1 MDTDKKILLF
11 ISSLGSGG
19 AQRQM
24 VLLAN
29 ELSRAG
35 NEIALL
41 VYHSNNQLAYQLDR
55 RVELIEIVKQHKVD
69 FKFIYHL
76 WRFLKQYK
84 PQVLISYL
92 FIPNMYARLIGRLAG
107 VPRIITSERNI
118 DLGHSRSRVFLER
131 LLSRFGHA
139 VVANAN
145 AIKATYSKELKM
157 FSPIIHVI
165 YNAVDLSY
173 FKKTEVAINDVCP
186 EMAGEEVVILL
197 PARVEM
203 QKNHRCL
210 IEAINALPKSMA
222 QQLKIIFA
230 GNIFDKTLYK
240 SLMKL
245 IDDYQLTN
253 QFEFIGPKNN
263 MPELYSAAD
272 IVVLPSLWEGF
283 PNVVVEAMAC
293 EAVVVASDVS
303 DVPVII
309 SDGKD
314 GYIFPSGNIEILMEK
329 LQFCLE
335 MKKTD
340 RDFIGSAARERVAE
354 LCSMQRFRAD
364 YLALIDASKTRDAQ

>member
-1 MDTDKKILLF
+1 MRDNKKILLF
-11 ISSLGSGG
+11 ISSLVSGG

-41 VYHSNNQLAYQLDR
+41 VYHSNNQLAYQLDK
-55 RVELIEIVKQHKVD
+55 RVEVIEIVKQHKVD
-69 FKFIYHL
+69 LKFIYHL

-107 VPRIITSERNI
+107 VPRIITSERNV

-139 VVANAN
+139 VVVNAN
-145 AIKATYSKELKM
+145 TIKATYGKELRM

-165 YNAVDLSY
+165 YNAVDLDY
-173 FKKTEVAINDVCP
+173 FKKTEVVINDVCP
-186 EMAGEEVVILL
+186 DIVDEEVVILL
-197 PARVEM
+197 PARVEA

-210 IEAINALPKSMA
+210 IEAINSLPASYLRY
-222 QQLKIIFA
+222 LKVVFA
-230 GNIFDKTLYK
+230 GNIFDQVLYE

-253 QFEFIGPKNN
+253 NFKFIGPKKN
-263 MPELYSAAD
+263 MPELYSAVD

-293 EAVVVASDVS
+293 ESLVVASDVS
-303 DVPVII
+303 DVPAII

-314 GYIFPSGNIEILMEK
+314 GYIFPSDNVEILMEK
-329 LQFCLE
+329 LRYCLD

-340 RDFIGSAARERVAE
+340 RDFIGSASRERVAE

-364 YLALIDASKTRDAQ
+364 YLALIDANTMRGTN